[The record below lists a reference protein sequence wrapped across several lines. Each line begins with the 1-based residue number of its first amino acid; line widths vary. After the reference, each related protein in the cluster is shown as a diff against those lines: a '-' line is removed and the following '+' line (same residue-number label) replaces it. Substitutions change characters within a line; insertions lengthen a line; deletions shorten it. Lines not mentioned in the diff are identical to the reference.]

1 MRILEVKDLRVRFT
15 RREGAPV
22 DAVQRVSFA
31 LEKGKTLGIV
41 GESGSGKSQT
51 VMALLGL
58 LAKNGK
64 VSGEALYEGQN
75 LLAMNEAQLNRIRG
89 DRIGMIFQDPMI

>member
-1 MRILEVKDLRVRFT
+1 MPLLEVKGLSVRFT

-22 DAVQRVSFA
+22 DAVQGVSFS
-31 LEKGKTLGIV
+31 LEAGRTLGIV

-58 LAKNGK
+58 LAGNGK
-64 VSGEALYEGQN
+64 VSGAATYRGEN
-75 LLAMNEAQLNRIRG
+75 LLNMNEAALTR
-89 DRIGMIFQDPMI
+89 FAATASA